1 MEPQTST
8 PLPTDARLV
17 MMEQKIDFLV
27 EEARKSQRAR
37 KITLWATILFF
48 VLPLIGIIAILP
60 SAMSS
65 LTGGL
70 SNPNIQSVI
79 GN

>member
-1 MEPQTST
+1 MI
-8 PLPTDARLV
+8 
-17 MMEQKIDFLV
+17 EQKIDFLV
-27 EEARKSQRAR
+27 DEAKKSKRAR
-37 KITLWATILFF
+37 QITFWATIVFF

-70 SNPNIQSVI
+70 TDKNIQSII